1 MKNSRLHWATL
12 LVALIAAPAVSQTTD
27 RGFYL
32 GLAYSSVSAD
42 YAPPEMTAWPNSA
55 AASAADTPSRMTGG
69 LLESIGSQGFKPV
82 VGYRVLDWL
91 AFEADYLDLSGD
103 SAPLELMCINPPCP
117 NKARVDTSST
127 SLSALA
133 MWPVGKFDLFARL
146 GVSRWKSTIETLN
159 ADGSRFWSQ
168 DLSGTDEKYG
178 AGAQLHIQKV
188 TARLEYE
195 RLRFGGDAAD
205 TWSVGIAYSF

>member
-1 MKNSRLHWATL
+1 MIISYRLSL
-12 LVALIAAPAVSQTTD
+12 LALLAAAGAAQAAN

-42 YAPPEMTAWPNSA
+42 YAPPEMTAWPNA
-55 AASAADTPSRMTGG
+55 VPASSVDTPSRVTGD
-69 LLESIGSQGFKPV
+69 LLDSIGSRGFKPV

-117 NKARVDTSST
+117 DKARAETSSA
-127 SLSALA
+127 SLSVLA
-133 MWPVGKFDLFARL
+133 MWPVGRFDLFARL
-146 GVSRWKSTIETLN
+146 GVSRWESNIETLN
-159 ADGSRFWSQ
+159 TDGSRFWSQ
-168 DLSGTDEKYG
+168 DLSGTDQKYG
-178 AGAQLHIQKV
+178 AGTQFHIQKV

-195 RLRFGGDAAD
+195 HLRFGGDAAD